1 MLYWVSLENEM
12 QNVKKKQNIFL
23 HLEADKV

>member
-12 QNVKKKQNIFL
+12 QNVKREKYIFL
-23 HLEADKV
+23 RLEADKV